1 MDRLKQKEVLS
12 IFVFFLSLLFS
23 SNIYGDVDLT
33 TLRQKNLDVQPQD
46 VASSE
51 DGKMIF
57 ILSLGELIIY
67 SSENDEIISRS
78 TIDTSYDKITYSGQ
92 NNILI
97 LTSRSS
103 KLLKIIHVEQ
113 IYEISLSSL
122 PFKGAVDAPV
132 TIAVFDDYQ

>member
-12 IFVFFLSLLFS
+12 ILVFFLFLLFS

-57 ILSLGELIIY
+57 ILSQGELIIY
-67 SSENDEIISRS
+67 SSEDDEIVSRS
-78 TIDTSYDKITYSGQ
+78 AIDTSYDKIAYSGQ
-92 NNILI
+92 NNTLV

-113 IYEISLSSL
+113 IYEISLSGL

>member
-1 MDRLKQKEVLS
+1 MDRLKKTEVLS
-12 IFVFFLSLLFS
+12 MFIFFLSLLFTS
-23 SNIYGDVDLT
+23 SIYGNVDLT
-33 TLRQKNLDVQPQD
+33 TVRQRNLDVQPRD

-51 DGKMIF
+51 DGSMIF
-57 ILSLGELIIY
+57 ILAPGELIIY
-67 SSENDEIISRS
+67 SSKNDKIVSRS
-78 TIDTSYDKITYSGQ
+78 AIDTSYDKITYSGQ
-92 NNILI
+92 NNTLI

-122 PFKGAVDAPV
+122 PLKGAIDAPV